1 MQLVELQL
9 KRDLQAIG
17 KLNYAFGIKLSNLFK
32 ERGWTVLGRGSQA
45 AVAQHPHKPY
55 VLKIYPTHSLYS
67 QFVDLAQ
74 RFSQNPH
81 FPKFSRDQR
90 KIPGTRFSYV
100 RMEKLLPVTAYD
112 LKLDMPE
119 AFCVAKQLHQ
129 NSEGEIPDWIKVDQ
143 DSIECTTISSDA
155 QEVIQLISIQLSKIG
170 PRLDLETR
178 NIMRRGPVWV
188 ITDPYF

>member
-1 MQLVELQL
+1 M
-9 KRDLQAIG
+9 
-17 KLNYAFGIKLSNLFK
+17 
-32 ERGWTVLGRGSQA
+32 
-45 AVAQHPHKPY
+45 
-55 VLKIYPTHSLYS
+55 
-67 QFVDLAQ
+67 
-74 RFSQNPH
+74 
-81 FPKFSRDQR
+81 
-90 KIPGTRFSYV
+90 

-129 NSEGEIPDWIKVDQ
+129 NIEGKIPNWIKVDQ

-155 QEVIQLISIQLSKIG
+155 QEVIQLISVQLSKIG
-170 PRLDLETR
+170 PKLDLETR